1 MKTPLDDMGDSV
13 DEADG
18 GTSEPTPMIGN
29 PEITDP
35 PEAWPTIIIS
45 FPVPSVPTVQIANA
59 NAFQVLLAAALMQR
73 VADQVMTDHE
83 DRLRQA
89 IKSPIVVPGRQQ

>member
-1 MKTPLDDMGDSV
+1 MTDDDGYNFPQPEDVGETP
-13 DEADG
+13 
-18 GTSEPTPMIGN
+18 P
-29 PEITDP
+29 DP
-35 PEAWPTIIIS
+35 SEAWPTIIIS

-89 IKSPIVVPGRQQ
+89 MTSPIIRPGRQQ